1 MIYGTDVS
9 SHQPEHFPLE
19 LPDGKPLDFV
29 MIKATQGGGYT
40 NPKWEAQAAW
50 AREHGLAVGFY
61 HFLTSGSVPG
71 QAARF
76 VGAVSVLWPGETLWV
91 DWEGDPGG
99 VAATSE
105 EKDQFIREVKRL
117 LPGRKVGLYCNVDY
131 WKNRDRSD
139 YFGDALW
146 IANWAPGDPPIEAKW
161 SVHQYRT
168 ESGMDWNR
176 ARFDHR
182 EDMKVWGGK
191 PPSDIELVARGVASL
206 QDEVRAVKALLL
218 AVSGAEQARYDTI
231 KESMERLWSALQASG
246 PSVQAIADGVIRNL
260 ADRLES

>member
-9 SHQPEHFPLE
+9 SHQPGHFPLE
-19 LPDGKPLDFV
+19 LPDGKPIDFV
-29 MIKATQGGGYT
+29 IIKVTQGGGYT
-40 NPKWEAQAAW
+40 NPKWEDQAAW

-61 HFLTSGSVPG
+61 HFLTSGAVTA

-91 DWEGDPGG
+91 DWELDPVAG
-99 VAATSE
+99 AATSE

-139 YFGDALW
+139 YCGDGLW
-146 IANWAPGDPPIEAKW
+146 IANWGPGDPTIENRWAI
-161 SVHQYRT
+161 HQYRT
-168 ESGMDWNR
+168 ESGMDWDR
-176 ARFDHR
+176 ANFGHR

-191 PPSDIELVARGVASL
+191 PPSDIELVARGVAAL
-206 QDEVRAVKALLL
+206 QEEVRTLKALWAGL
-218 AVSGAEQARYDTI
+218 SGAEQARHDTI
-231 KESMERLWSALQASG
+231 KESMERLWSAVQASG
-246 PSVQAIADGVIRNL
+246 PSVQDIADGVIRNL
-260 ADRLES
+260 AERLES